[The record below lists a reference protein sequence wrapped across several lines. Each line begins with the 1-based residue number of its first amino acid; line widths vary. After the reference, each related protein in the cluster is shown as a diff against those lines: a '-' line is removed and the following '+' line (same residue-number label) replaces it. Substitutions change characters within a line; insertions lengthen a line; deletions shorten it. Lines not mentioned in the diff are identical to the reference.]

1 MGIESLKMFLIY
13 QKVFKVSVVSFI
25 QTSAVS
31 PEIVPAPESHRSV
44 ALLISSQSHIT
55 FGRSLSC
62 QGARGNIPLIGRH
75 LESLKKRLFLKLF
88 YFRKNCTTKK
98 AVT

>member
-13 QKVFKVSVVSFI
+13 QKVFKVAVVSFI
-25 QTSAVS
+25 QASAVS

-55 FGRSLSC
+55 FGRSFSC
-62 QGARGNIPLIGRH
+62 QGTREKNIPQGVRI
-75 LESLKKRLFLKLF
+75 
-88 YFRKNCTTKK
+88 
-98 AVT
+98 